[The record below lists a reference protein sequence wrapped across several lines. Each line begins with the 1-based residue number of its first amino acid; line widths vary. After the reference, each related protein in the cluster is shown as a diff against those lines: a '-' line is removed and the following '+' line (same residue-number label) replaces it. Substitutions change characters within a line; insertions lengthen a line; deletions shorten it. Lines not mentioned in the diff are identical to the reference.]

1 MNKMARYDVVDEGII
16 DADCSTVFKAY
27 TDEFGGITRL
37 WTPLWESK
45 PRGDDIIV
53 QKGTVADI
61 MVHYKGTT
69 KFAARVTEF
78 VKDKLFIE
86 EFFEGDFIGTG
97 EWTYEPFDG
106 KTKVRFRFKVK
117 TNGLLITF
125 AALFIDIGKRH
136 SELVQEL
143 FKAWNRYLSQSKNS
157 KL

>member
-1 MNKMARYDVVDEGII
+1 MARYDVVDEGII

-27 TDEFGGITRL
+27 TDEFGGITHL
-37 WTPLWESK
+37 WMPLWESK
-45 PRGDDIIV
+45 PRGDDVTV

-61 MVHYKGTT
+61 TANWKGTT

-78 VKDKLFIE
+78 VKDKLFTE

-97 EWTYEPFDG
+97 EWTFEPLDG
-106 KTKVRFRFKVK
+106 KTKARLRWKAK
-117 TNGLLITF
+117 TNRLLLTLG
-125 AALFIDIGKRH
+125 ALFIDIGKGH